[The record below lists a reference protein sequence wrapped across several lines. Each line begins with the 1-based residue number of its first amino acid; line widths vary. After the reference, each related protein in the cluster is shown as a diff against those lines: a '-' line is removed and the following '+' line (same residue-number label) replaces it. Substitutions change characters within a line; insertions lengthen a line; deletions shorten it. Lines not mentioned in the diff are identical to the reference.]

1 LLIFQEH
8 KGLPDNKIVSSA
20 LGALP
25 ELKKYMKRV
34 MPFAQVA
41 REQME
46 KIGVKA
52 FDLTLDFNEKDI
64 ISEHHVYLANTLDVS
79 SFIFDRS

>member
-1 LLIFQEH
+1 
-8 KGLPDNKIVSSA
+8 VSSA

-52 FDLTLDFNEKDI
+52 FDLTLDFNEKDVI
-64 ISEHHVYLANTLDVS
+64 AEHQVYLANTLDVR
-79 SFIFDRS
+79 I

>member
-1 LLIFQEH
+1 MSDDLLQEH
-8 KGLPDNKIVSSA
+8 GGLPDNKVVSSA

-34 MPFAQVA
+34 MPFAQTA
-41 REQME
+41 REQLD

-52 FDLTLDFNEKDI
+52 FDLTLDFSESDV
-64 ISEHHVYLANTLDVS
+64 ISTNQVYLANTLDVS
-79 SFIFDRS
+79 LLI